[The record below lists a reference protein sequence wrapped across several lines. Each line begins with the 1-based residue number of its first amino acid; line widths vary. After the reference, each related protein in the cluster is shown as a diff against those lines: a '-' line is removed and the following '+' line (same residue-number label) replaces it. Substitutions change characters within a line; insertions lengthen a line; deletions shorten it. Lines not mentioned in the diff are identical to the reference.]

1 MRATLALLA
10 AFIAGPVAADIVIAA
25 RTIRPEEVIAPA
37 DLVIKPGSLPGAYS
51 DAEAVVGQEARVILY
66 AGRPVFRGNLR
77 PPALVGRNDIVTLV
91 YHRNGLEITAEGRAL
106 TRAAAGERAL
116 ALNTSSRARVSG
128 IVTAQGHIV
137 VQ

>member
-1 MRATLALLA
+1 MRVVVLLICAL
-10 AFIAGPVAADIVIAA
+10 IAGPVAADIVLAA

-37 DLVIKPGSLPGAYS
+37 DLVIKPGNLPGAYS
-51 DAEAVVGQEARVILY
+51 DAESVIGQEARVILY

-77 PPALVGRNDIVTLV
+77 PPAMVGRNDIVTLV

-116 ALNTSSRARVSG
+116 ALNTSSRTRVSG
-128 IVTAQGHIV
+128 IVTAEGHIV